1 MNTLKVR
8 SILYDY
14 LILTIGCFLFAFAWE
29 GFMIP
34 NNMSSGGLVGLCTV
48 IQYATAGFIQVQ
60 FSYIAINAFL
70 ILLSIFIFGIG
81 FGFRTIYCI
90 LVSTLMM
97 QVIAGIPA
105 LHADP
110 GRFFYVE
117 HELLVPII
125 GGILESCG
133 IGLILRKGGSSG
145 GTDIIALVANKYW
158 PVSLS
163 KVFLATD
170 FIIIC
175 SLLFLPDKS
184 FNDMCYGFE
193 MMVTFSLVIDV
204 VVAGQKNSLQLMV
217 FSEKFS
223 EIADHIINRMDRG
236 VTVLKAMGW
245 YTKSEKN
252 VLLILI
258 SKKQLPELSKT
269 IKEIDPR
276 AFMSISN
283 VSNVYGE
290 GFDEIKGGIK
300 RKKK

>member
-1 MNTLKVR
+1 M
-8 SILYDY
+8 
-14 LILTIGCFLFAFAWE
+14 
-29 GFMIP
+29 
-34 NNMSSGGLVGLCTV
+34 
-48 IQYATAGFIQVQ
+48 
-60 FSYIAINAFL
+60 
-70 ILLSIFIFGIG
+70 
-81 FGFRTIYCI
+81 
-90 LVSTLMM
+90 
-97 QVIAGIPA
+97 
-105 LHADP
+105 
-110 GRFFYVE
+110 
-117 HELLVPII
+117 PII

-193 MMVTFSLVIDV
+193 MMITFSLVIDV

-290 GFDEIKGGIK
+290 GFDEIKSGIK